1 MVPRTIPRF
10 LIFKLRYKQFPKLF
24 AGLRACQ
31 QATESVLTELALMLK
46 SGDTTAADQA
56 IGRLQEAA
64 ARLDGDASQA
74 PGQGHDPTLGGY
86 LWLNLHL
93 IEQLTHLHR
102 LLGLVLQPYAKP
114 SARP

>member
-1 MVPRTIPRF
+1 MR
-10 LIFKLRYKQFPKLF
+10 
-24 AGLRACQ
+24 
-31 QATESVLTELALMLK
+31 ML
-46 SGDTTAADQA
+46 GEMAVAHPDTGSSSTYADQA
-56 IGRLQEAA
+56 IGRLQAA
-64 ARLDGDASQA
+64 VARLDGDTSQA

-93 IEQLTHLHR
+93 IEQLAHLHR